1 MKALVVKSKDESEMK
16 FISDLLK
23 KLRITTIEID
33 VEEIED
39 LGLSMLM
46 KEADRNKK
54 VSREVVMKKLKSK

>member
-33 VEEIED
+33 LEEIED
-39 LGLSMLM
+39 LGMSILM
-46 KEADRNKK
+46 KEVDRNKK